1 MSGIVLFISGIE
13 IGTRGV
19 DEGGAMLIVFPV
31 YGAVL
36 GIAEAIRS
44 REESRIAAG
53 RYLYFAILVISIS
66 TLAATLHMKGVSF
79 WLTALPA
86 LGLSLLV
93 GYFTSRR

>member
-1 MSGIVLFISGIE
+1 MSGIVLFTSGIE
-13 IGTRGV
+13 MGMRGV
-19 DEGGAMLIVFPV
+19 DIGGAMLIAFPV
-31 YGAVL
+31 YGAII

-53 RYLYFAILVISIS
+53 RYLYFAIFVITIS
-66 TLAATLHMKGVSF
+66 MLAATLHMKGVPYY
-79 WLTALPA
+79 WTALPT

>member
-1 MSGIVLFISGIE
+1 MSGIALFTSGIE
-13 IGTRGV
+13 IGMRRV
-19 DEGGAMLIVFPV
+19 DEGGAMLIAFPV
-31 YGAVL
+31 FGAVL

-44 REESRIAAG
+44 REESRIAVG
-53 RYLYFAILVISIS
+53 RYLYFAIFVISIS
-66 TLAATLHMKGVSF
+66 ILAATLHMKGVSF